1 MKPAEILNFKLQ
13 APNLSIDLHQ
23 MYANEDKML
32 DKTIKSKLCLSPQ
45 VSKKCVSLCF
55 AFCSG
60 SHFQCYQRSLQ
71 NHISNIRGING
82 IDTVMIIFPHK
93 KLKKSKILILSLLFE
108 NKIELIKIIFC
119 LIPQRLPSNDTK
131 AKVYL
136 LSILYSHV
144 KTAPKKGGIKK
155 TQLLMVFPR

>member
-1 MKPAEILNFKLQ
+1 
-13 APNLSIDLHQ
+13 
-23 MYANEDKML
+23 
-32 DKTIKSKLCLSPQ
+32 
-45 VSKKCVSLCF
+45 
-55 AFCSG
+55 
-60 SHFQCYQRSLQ
+60 
-71 NHISNIRGING
+71 
-82 IDTVMIIFPHK
+82 MIIFPHK

-108 NKIELIKIIFC
+108 NRIELIKIIFC